1 MNKNNK
7 FKLFNNKTSLA
18 KRQSR
23 MLNGGDTEIKGDK
36 LGWWERENFEKNITT
51 DIPFIIPEIYDRRP
65 DLLSY
70 RVYQTP
76 RLFWLILQ
84 YNNIVDVE
92 EEFRTGQQIIL
103 PSRVRALT
111 SMVNNNIISEQIEE

>member
-1 MNKNNK
+1 MTKNNR

-23 MLNGGDTEIKGDK
+23 MLNGGKTEIKGDK
-36 LGWWERENFEKNITT
+36 LGWWERESFEKNTTT
-51 DIPFIIPEIYDRRP
+51 DVRVTIPDVYDRRP

-92 EEFRTGQQIIL
+92 EEFRSGQEIIL

-111 SMVNNNIISEQIEE
+111 SMVNNSIINEVIE